1 MNVMNF
7 KYLCQ
12 QYNLGRFQSAAELT
26 SGTVSRVWK
35 LDTDCGPF
43 LVRTLTGRE
52 QGEREWKLF
61 RHLRDR
67 GFAAMPAI
75 VVPVLEQGGVWYQV
89 QEYLEGAMPDPALP
103 GMASALADMAKGLS
117 RALPEGMIHGD
128 LGLWNLLLCADG
140 RLMVIDFGEAC
151 PGDSLFDA
159 ATLFAAIINH
169 TAPEQRTAVCGAFL
183 REMNCDK
190 NLLLEQVHNW
200 AEQGKAR
207 WAGVNEAMTARF
219 DHALSWAKEHI
230 YEL

>member
-1 MNVMNF
+1 MNF

-89 QEYLEGAMPDPALP
+89 
-103 GMASALADMAKGLS
+103 
-117 RALPEGMIHGD
+117 
-128 LGLWNLLLCADG
+128 
-140 RLMVIDFGEAC
+140 
-151 PGDSLFDA
+151 
-159 ATLFAAIINH
+159 
-169 TAPEQRTAVCGAFL
+169 
-183 REMNCDK
+183 
-190 NLLLEQVHNW
+190 
-200 AEQGKAR
+200 
-207 WAGVNEAMTARF
+207 
-219 DHALSWAKEHI
+219 
-230 YEL
+230 